1 MQKQSVGILAS
12 LVVVL
17 MVSMSSATILYYDDG
32 STVTSNWSL
41 NGTATLT
48 SDGNVLNLKGASS
61 GDYAILN
68 FDSSNGMT
76 LVFDFKITNPGTFFG
91 TYVYNPSEGVRGNSS
106 REVYSSYNGTS
117 LGTLSADTW
126 YTVAIYSLG
135 NDNYTYS
142 QSVYVT
148 EGKSVDMT
156 GQSPVYSYTTPYAYG
171 TLTSNH
177 AVFFAY
183 TGADLQLD
191 DVQVNSGLDLKVP
204 EPVSL
209 CLLGIGGLTLLR
221 RKQ

>member
-1 MQKQSVGILAS
+1 MQEKLVGILAS

-17 MVSMSSATILYYDDG
+17 TVSMASATILYYDDG

-41 NGTATLT
+41 NGTTALT
-48 SDGNVLNLKGASS
+48 SDGNVLNLKGSSS
-61 GDYAILN
+61 GDYAVLN

-106 REVYSSYNGTS
+106 RDIYSSYNGTY

-142 QSVYVT
+142 QSVYVS

-171 TLTSNH
+171 TLASNR

-183 TGADLQLD
+183 TGADLKFD
-191 DVQVNSGLDLKVP
+191 NIRVNSGLDLSVP
-204 EPVSL
+204 EPVSMS
-209 CLLGIGGLTLLR
+209 LLSIGGLTLLR